1 MKRLFAIMLLCLT
14 ITCCFTG
21 CLIKDLLER
30 DFNDEYFCYRII
42 DEDNVA
48 VGSLSSYP
56 ESGVVF
62 FPEKVR
68 NYTVSKLGFST
79 GFGFGGNGYLGWVI
93 APDGIVM
100 KRYYFPHTIKEVWY
114 DYMRLLSGRALKI
127 FYCGET
133 INIGDLSTGDKAKM
147 YVPSEKYDLFKNEL
161 SEYFKGS
168 LLKANVCYFLNY
180 DENNYYYV
188 DYYENGEK
196 VLYIPPEPQRDGYSF
211 GGWFKESD
219 CLNQWD
225 FDTDALQLTEEVQE
239 VKLYAKWI
247 AG

>member
-30 DFNDEYFCYRII
+30 DFNDEYFYYTII
-42 DEDNVA
+42 DDNNVA
-48 VGSLSSYP
+48 VGSLNSYP

-68 NYTVSKLGFST
+68 NYTVSKLGFA
-79 GFGFGGNGYLGWVI
+79 GLWPGGNGYLGWAT
-93 APDGIVM
+93 APEGIVM
-100 KRYYFPHTIKEVWY
+100 KRYYFPHTIKKVMSG
-114 DYMRLLSGRALKI
+114 YMSSSGGYWTKV

-133 INIGDLSTGDKAKM
+133 INLGKLSAGDEAKI
-147 YVPSEKYDLFKNEL
+147 YVPLEKYDLFENEL
-161 SEYFKGS
+161 SEYCKGS

-180 DENNYYYV
+180 DENNYYYI

-196 VLYIPPEPQRDGYSF
+196 VMYIPPEPQRDGYSF

-219 CLNQWD
+219 CINQWD
-225 FDTDALQLTEEVQE
+225 FDTDTLQLTEDVQE
-239 VKLYAKWI
+239 VKLYVKWI

>member
-1 MKRLFAIMLLCLT
+1 MLLCLT

-30 DFNDEYFCYRII
+30 DFNEEYFCYRII

-68 NYTVSKLGFST
+68 NYTVSKLGFA
-79 GFGFGGNGYLGWVI
+79 GLWAGGNGYLGWVT
-93 APDGIVM
+93 APEGIVM
-100 KRYYFPHTIKEVWY
+100 KRYYFPHTIKNITH
-114 DYMRLLSGRALKI
+114 DYMYLLSGSLKI
-127 FYCGET
+127 FYCGE
-133 INIGDLSTGDKAKM
+133 IIDLERFSVKAETEI
-147 YVPSEKYDLFKNEL
+147 YVPSEKYDLFENEL
-161 SEYFKGS
+161 SEYCKGS

-180 DENNYYYV
+180 DKNNYYYV

-196 VLYIPPEPQRDGYSF
+196 VMYIPPEPQRDGYSF

-219 CLNQWD
+219 CINQWD
-225 FDTDALQLTEEVQE
+225 FDTDTLQLTEDVQE

-247 AG
+247 AE

>member
-1 MKRLFAIMLLCLT
+1 MKRLFTIILLCLT

-30 DFNDEYFCYRII
+30 DFNDEYFYYTII
-42 DEDNVA
+42 DDNNVA
-48 VGSLSSYP
+48 VGSLNSYP

-68 NYTVSKLGFST
+68 NYTVSKLGFA
-79 GFGFGGNGYLGWVI
+79 GLWPGGNGYLGWAT
-93 APDGIVM
+93 APEGIVI
-100 KRYYFPHTIKEVWY
+100 KRYYFPHTIKNIKH
-114 DYMRLLSGRALKI
+114 DYMYLLSGSLKI
-127 FYCGET
+127 FYCGE
-133 INIGDLSTGDKAKM
+133 IIDLERFSVKDEAKI

-196 VLYIPPEPQRDGYSF
+196 IMYIPPEPQRDGYSF

-219 CLNQWD
+219 CINQWD
-225 FDTDALQLTEEVQE
+225 FYTDTLQLTEEVQE

-247 AG
+247 AS

>member
-1 MKRLFAIMLLCLT
+1 MKRLFAIILLCLT

-30 DFNDEYFCYRII
+30 DFNDENFYYTII
-42 DEDNVA
+42 DDNNVA
-48 VGSLSSYP
+48 VGSLNSYP

-68 NYTVSKLGFST
+68 NYTVSKLGFA
-79 GFGFGGNGYLGWVI
+79 GLWAGGNGYLGWVT
-93 APDGIVM
+93 APEGIVM
-100 KRYYFPHTIKEVWY
+100 KRYYFPYTIKKIMSG
-114 DYMRLLSGRALKI
+114 YMSSSGGYWTKV
-127 FYCGET
+127 FYCGEI
-133 INIGDLSTGDKAKM
+133 INLGKLSAGDEAEI
-147 YVPSEKYDLFKNEL
+147 YVPLEKYDLFENEL
-161 SEYFKGS
+161 SEYLKGS

-180 DENNYYYV
+180 DENNYYYI

-196 VLYIPPEPQRDGYSF
+196 IMYIPPEPQRDGYSF

-219 CLNQWD
+219 CINQWD
-225 FDTDALQLTEEVQE
+225 FDTDTLQLTEDVQE

>member
-21 CLIKDLLER
+21 RLIKDLLER
-30 DFNDEYFCYRII
+30 DFNDEYFYYTII
-42 DEDNVA
+42 DDNNVA
-48 VGSLSSYP
+48 VGSLNSYP

-68 NYTVSKLGFST
+68 NYTVSRLGFA
-79 GFGFGGNGYLGWVI
+79 GLGPGGNGYLGWVT
-93 APDGIVM
+93 APEGIVM
-100 KRYYFPHTIKEVWY
+100 KRYYFPHTIKEVRSS
-114 DYMRLLSGRALKI
+114 YMRFLSGSSLKI
-127 FYCGET
+127 FYCGE
-133 INIGDLSTGDKAKM
+133 IIDMGDFSAGDKAEM
-147 YVPSEKYDLFKNEL
+147 YVPSEKYDLFENEL
-161 SEYFKGS
+161 SEYCKGS

-196 VLYIPPEPQRDGYSF
+196 IMYIPPEPQRDGYSF

-219 CLNQWD
+219 CINQWD
-225 FDTDALQLTEEVQE
+225 FDTDTLQLTEEVQE

-247 AG
+247 AD

>member
-30 DFNDEYFCYRII
+30 DFNDEYFYYTII
-42 DEDNVA
+42 DDNNVA
-48 VGSLSSYP
+48 VGSLNSYP

-68 NYTVSKLGFST
+68 NYTVSKLGFA
-79 GFGFGGNGYLGWVI
+79 GLWAGGNGYLGWVT
-93 APDGIVM
+93 APEGIVM
-100 KRYYFPHTIKEVWY
+100 KRYYFPHTIKEVMSG
-114 DYMRLLSGRALKI
+114 YMSSSGGYWTKV

-133 INIGDLSTGDKAKM
+133 INLGKLSAGDEAEI

-196 VLYIPPEPQRDGYSF
+196 IMYIPPEPQRNGYSF

-219 CLNQWD
+219 CINQWD
-225 FDTDALQLTEEVQE
+225 FDTDTLQLTEEVQE

>member
-30 DFNDEYFCYRII
+30 DFNDENFFCRVI
-42 DEDNVA
+42 DENNIAIGD
-48 VGSLSSYP
+48 LDIYP
-56 ESGVVF
+56 KSGAAF
-62 FPEKVR
+62 FPEKIR

-79 GFGFGGNGYLGWVI
+79 GFGFGGNGYLSSSDKNGTVI
-93 APDGIVM
+93 
-100 KRYYFPHTIKEVWY
+100 KRYYFPHTIKEVLSS
-114 DYMRLLSGRALKI
+114 YMRLLSGSSLKI

-133 INIGDLSTGDKAKM
+133 INMGDFSAGDKAKI
-147 YVPSEKYDLFKNEL
+147 YVPSEKYDSFENEL

-180 DENNYYYV
+180 EENNYYYI

-196 VLYIPPEPQRDGYSF
+196 VMYIPPEPQRDGCSF

-219 CLNQWD
+219 CINQWD
-225 FDTDALQLTEEVQE
+225 FDTDTLQLTEDVQE

-247 AG
+247 AE

>member
-30 DFNDEYFCYRII
+30 DFNDEYFYYTII
-42 DEDNVA
+42 DDNNVA
-48 VGSLSSYP
+48 VGSLNSYP

-68 NYTVSKLGFST
+68 NYTVSKLGFA
-79 GFGFGGNGYLGWVI
+79 GLWPGGNGYLGWAT
-93 APDGIVM
+93 APEGIVI
-100 KRYYFPHTIKEVWY
+100 KRYYFPHTIKNIKH
-114 DYMRLLSGRALKI
+114 DYMYLLSGSLKI
-127 FYCGET
+127 FYCGE
-133 INIGDLSTGDKAKM
+133 IIDLERFSVKDEAKI

-180 DENNYYYV
+180 NENNYYYV

-196 VLYIPPEPQRDGYSF
+196 VMYIPPEPQRDGYSF

-219 CLNQWD
+219 CINQWD
-225 FDTDALQLTEEVQE
+225 FDTDTLQITEGEQE
-239 VKLYAKWI
+239 VRLYAKWI

>member
-1 MKRLFAIMLLCLT
+1 MKRLFAIILLCLT

-30 DFNDEYFCYRII
+30 DFNDENFFCRVI
-42 DEDNVA
+42 DENNIAIGD
-48 VGSLSSYP
+48 LDIYP
-56 ESGVVF
+56 KSGAAF
-62 FPEKVR
+62 FPEKIR

-79 GFGFGGNGYLGWVI
+79 GFGFGGNGYLSSSDKNGTVI
-93 APDGIVM
+93 
-100 KRYYFPHTIKEVWY
+100 KRYYFPNTIKEVMSG
-114 DYMRLLSGRALKI
+114 YMSSSGGYWTKV

-133 INIGDLSTGDKAKM
+133 INLGKLSAGDEAKI
-147 YVPSEKYDLFKNEL
+147 YVPLEKYDLFENEL
-161 SEYFKGS
+161 SEYLKGS

-180 DENNYYYV
+180 DENNYYYI

-196 VLYIPPEPQRDGYSF
+196 VMYIPPEPQRDGYSF

-219 CLNQWD
+219 CINQWD
-225 FDTDALQLTEEVQE
+225 FDTDTLQLTEEVQE

-247 AG
+247 VK

>member
-1 MKRLFAIMLLCLT
+1 MKRLFTIILLCLT

-30 DFNDEYFCYRII
+30 DFNDENFFCRVI
-42 DEDNVA
+42 DENNIAIGD
-48 VGSLSSYP
+48 LDIYP
-56 ESGVVF
+56 KSGAAF
-62 FPEKVR
+62 FPEKIR

-79 GFGFGGNGYLGWVI
+79 GFDFGGNGYLSSSDKNGTVI
-93 APDGIVM
+93 
-100 KRYYFPHTIKEVWY
+100 KRYYFPHTIKEVLSS
-114 DYMRLLSGRALKI
+114 YMRLLSGSSLKI

-133 INIGDLSTGDKAKM
+133 INMGDFSAGDKAEM
-147 YVPSEKYDLFKNEL
+147 YVPSERYDLFENEL

-180 DENNYYYV
+180 EENNYYYI

-196 VLYIPPEPQRDGYSF
+196 VMYIPPEPQRDGYSF

-219 CLNQWD
+219 CINQWD
-225 FDTDALQLTEEVQE
+225 FDTDTLLLTEEVQE
-239 VKLYAKWI
+239 VRLYAKWI

>member
-30 DFNDEYFCYRII
+30 DFNDEYFYYTII
-42 DEDNVA
+42 DDNNVA
-48 VGSLSSYP
+48 VGSLNSYP

-68 NYTVSKLGFST
+68 NYTVSKLGFA
-79 GFGFGGNGYLGWVI
+79 GLWPGGNGYLGWAT
-93 APDGIVM
+93 APEGIVI
-100 KRYYFPHTIKEVWY
+100 KRYYFPHTIKNIKH
-114 DYMRLLSGRALKI
+114 DYMYLLSGSLKI
-127 FYCGET
+127 FYCGE
-133 INIGDLSTGDKAKM
+133 IIDLERFSVKDEAKI

-180 DENNYYYV
+180 NENNYYYV

-196 VLYIPPEPQRDGYSF
+196 VMYIPPEPQRDGYSF

-219 CLNQWD
+219 CINQWD
-225 FDTDALQLTEEVQE
+225 FDTDTLQLAEEVQE

>member
-1 MKRLFAIMLLCLT
+1 MKRLFTIILLCLT

-30 DFNDEYFCYRII
+30 DFNDEYFYYTII
-42 DEDNVA
+42 DDNNVA
-48 VGSLSSYP
+48 VGSLNSYP

-68 NYTVSKLGFST
+68 NYTVSKLGFA
-79 GFGFGGNGYLGWVI
+79 GLWPGGNGYLGWAT
-93 APDGIVM
+93 APEGIVI
-100 KRYYFPHTIKEVWY
+100 KRYYFPHTIKNIKH
-114 DYMRLLSGRALKI
+114 DYMYLLSGSLKI
-127 FYCGET
+127 FYCGE
-133 INIGDLSTGDKAKM
+133 IIDLERFSVKDEAKI

-180 DENNYYYV
+180 NENNYYYV

-196 VLYIPPEPQRDGYSF
+196 VMYIPPEPQRDGYSF

-219 CLNQWD
+219 CINQWD
-225 FDTDALQLTEEVQE
+225 FDTDTLQLTEEVQE

>member
-56 ESGVVF
+56 ESGAVF

-79 GFGFGGNGYLGWVI
+79 GFGFGGNGYLSSSDKNGTVI
-93 APDGIVM
+93 
-100 KRYYFPHTIKEVWY
+100 KRYYFPHTIKKV
-114 DYMRLLSGRALKI
+114 MSGYISSSGGYWTKV

-133 INIGDLSTGDKAKM
+133 INLGKLSAGDEAEI

-180 DENNYYYV
+180 DENNYYYI

-196 VLYIPPEPQRDGYSF
+196 VMYIPPEPQRDGYSF

-219 CLNQWD
+219 CINQWD
-225 FDTDALQLTEEVQE
+225 FDTDALQLNEEVQE
-239 VKLYAKWI
+239 VKLYVKWI
-247 AG
+247 AS